1 MHEKAIKTQK
11 TLTDQFSSYTKIQ
24 NLRKNGW
31 IESKREM
38 RVDLD
43 LDIDPGEPNECV
55 YNLRF

>member
-1 MHEKAIKTQK
+1 MDE
-11 TLTDQFSSYTKIQ
+11 
-24 NLRKNGW
+24 
-31 IESKREM
+31 IESKWEM